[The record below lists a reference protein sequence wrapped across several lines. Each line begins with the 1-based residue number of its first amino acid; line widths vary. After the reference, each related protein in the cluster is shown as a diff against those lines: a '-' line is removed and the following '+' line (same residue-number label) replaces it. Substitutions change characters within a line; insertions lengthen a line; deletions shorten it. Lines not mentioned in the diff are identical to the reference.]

1 VLKGLL
7 YYLHQPHT
15 VFRMPSANTN
25 TARYPRALQPV
36 QAVTVLQA
44 LDQAPSLARLTAL
57 ARESQERLVAVADLL
72 PGPLRP
78 WVQAGPIEDQQW
90 CLLAANNAVAAKL
103 RQLAPALTAHL
114 RAKGCEV
121 TAIRIKVQTA
131 RVK

>member
-1 VLKGLL
+1 
-7 YYLHQPHT
+7 
-15 VFRMPSANTN
+15 MPSATT

-44 LDQAPSLARLTAL
+44 LDQAPTLARLTAL
-57 ARESQERLVAVADLL
+57 ARASQEHLASISGLL
-72 PGPLRP
+72 PDALRP
-78 WVQAGPIEDQQW
+78 WVKAGPLEGQQW

-103 RQLAPALTAHL
+103 RQLVPALTAHL
-114 RAKGCEV
+114 RAKGSEV